1 MKDIELV
8 NQTPGQLA
16 ESRIIIA
23 DQYGKLGERKVELL
37 RIRALYYESF
47 RQDVKSDAALERR
60 WELTK
65 EGLELMEV
73 SMKLKSKEYKMS
85 AIKSLL
91 DTKNFEARNQ
101 Y

>member
-1 MKDIELV
+1 MELV

-47 RQDVKSDAALERR
+47 RQDVKSDAALERK
-60 WELTK
+60 WELTN
-65 EGLELMEV
+65 EGLELMEIKEK
-73 SMKLKSKEYKMS
+73 MKSKEFKMS
-85 AIKSLL
+85 AIRTLL
-91 DTKNFEARNQ
+91 EVKNNEAN
-101 Y
+101 YSKY